1 MNPSSAQNVP
11 PSVCP
16 GASAGLTAST
26 SSGSSQ
32 TAPMPNSDCMASR
45 SLAASTSAVV
55 KHGSRYPW
63 GVKPESVPSSACWPR

>member
-26 SSGSSQ
+26 SSGSRKTTGTPS
-32 TAPMPNSDCMASR
+32 AACMAARSR
-45 SLAASTSAVV
+45 AAATSAAV
-55 KHGSRYPW
+55 KQGSR
-63 GVKPESVPSSACWPR
+63 